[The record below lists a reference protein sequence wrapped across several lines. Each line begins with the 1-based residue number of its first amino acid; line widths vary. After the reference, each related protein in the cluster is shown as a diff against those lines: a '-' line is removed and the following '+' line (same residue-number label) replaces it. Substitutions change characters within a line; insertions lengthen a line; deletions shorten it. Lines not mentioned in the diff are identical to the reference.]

1 MSPFTLIPAID
12 IRAGKAVRMVGGEAA
27 TEVVVGDDPV
37 ALARDW
43 EKRGAKL
50 IHVVD
55 LDAAFGTG
63 SNRDVVRQLV
73 KAVGVP
79 VQLGGGVRTDEAIGE
94 AVKVGAARIVCGTRA
109 VTDPEWLTA
118 AAMRLPG
125 RLVLAADARG
135 LDLVV
140 NGWTAPAGVN
150 VLQLLAQL
158 KRAPLAAVLYTNVN
172 VEGRTAGVDW
182 KPVKEVVAACVHPVI
197 LSGGV
202 TTVDDL
208 KKARAAGLSG
218 AVVGSALY
226 FGKLNFEEALRA
238 VQETPA

>member
-1 MSPFTLIPAID
+1 MSHFVLIPAVD
-12 IRAGKAVRMVGGEAA
+12 IRGGKAVRMVGGEAS
-27 TEVVVGDDPV
+27 TEKTVGDDPV
-37 ALARDW
+37 ALAKDW
-43 EKRGAKL
+43 EKRGAKM

-63 SNRDVVRQLV
+63 SNRDVVKKLV

-79 VQLGGGVRTDEAIGE
+79 VQFGGGVRTDEAIGE
-94 AVKVGAARIVCGTRA
+94 AVKIGAARIVCGTRA
-109 VTDPEWLTA
+109 VTDPEWLMA
-118 AAMRLPG
+118 AAMRRPG

-140 NGWTAPAGVN
+140 KGWTAPAGTD

-158 KRAPLAAVLYTNVN
+158 KNAPLAAVLYTNVN

-182 KPVKEVVAACVHPVI
+182 KPVKKVVAASVHPLI

-202 TTVDDL
+202 TTVDDV
-208 KKARAAGLSG
+208 KRARDAGLAG

-238 VQETPA
+238 VQEASA

>member
-1 MSPFTLIPAID
+1 LSAFLLIPAVD
-12 IRAGKAVRMVGGEAA
+12 IRGGKAVRMVGGEAS
-27 TEVVVGDDPV
+27 TEKVVGEDPV
-37 ALARDW
+37 ALAKDW
-43 EKRGAKL
+43 EKRGARM

-63 SNRDVVRQLV
+63 SNRGVVQKIV

-79 VQLGGGVRTDEAIGE
+79 VQFGGGVRSDEAIGD
-94 AVKVGAARIVCGTRA
+94 AVKLGAARIVCGTRA
-109 VTDPEWLTA
+109 VTDPEWIA
-118 AAMRLPG
+118 AASMRRPG
-125 RLVLAADARG
+125 KLVLAADARG
-135 LDLVV
+135 LDLLVK
-140 NGWTAPAGVN
+140 GWTAPAGIG
-150 VLQLLAQL
+150 VLELLEQL
-158 KRAPLAAVLYTNVN
+158 KQAPLAAVLYTNVS

-182 KPVKEVVAACVHPVI
+182 KPVKKVVAASAQPVI

-202 TTVDDL
+202 TTVDDVR
-208 KKARAAGLSG
+208 KARDAGLAG